1 MTREE
6 VVTTIRNNIV
16 DQLDDVEHEDL
27 EFADSFREFGANSLD
42 MLEVVNASMREM
54 EIKVPRS
61 ELAEIETI
69 DELADKFMQYL

>member
-16 DQLDDVEHEDL
+16 EQLDDVEHEDL

-54 EIKVPRS
+54 QIKVPRS